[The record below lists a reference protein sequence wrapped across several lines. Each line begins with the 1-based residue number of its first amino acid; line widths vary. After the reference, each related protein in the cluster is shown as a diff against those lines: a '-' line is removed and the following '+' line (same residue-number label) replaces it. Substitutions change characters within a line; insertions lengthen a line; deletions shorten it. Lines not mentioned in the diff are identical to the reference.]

1 MGSQGKSMIDDGAD
15 THTCR
20 RQVSE
25 HARTRTCR
33 RRERV
38 RTVLKPSALAHTLTP
53 SERPHTTAVFCLFY
67 LHLTATISLALVFY
81 EAKTKIT
88 SIEIYLQHT
97 TTIMCHCR
105 NVSDHIEHAVRDRIV
120 VGLLR
125 LFFVLFGFNRIF
137 AVVDRLQC
145 SDRIILR
152 MMMIRRRRQ
161 G

>member
-1 MGSQGKSMIDDGAD
+1 MIDDGAD

-88 SIEIYLQHT
+88 SIEIYLQHA

-105 NVSDHIEHAVRDRIV
+105 HVTPFDRSHRVRRSRSHRRRPASSLLRSLRFHSCCRRSVAVR
-120 VGLLR
+120 
-125 LFFVLFGFNRIF
+125 
-137 AVVDRLQC
+137 QPYHT
-145 SDRIILR
+145 
-152 MMMIRRRRQ
+152 Q
-161 G
+161 K